1 VTRLRLIAT
10 TLLAAAVLSGCG
22 AKSAVDPGVP
32 VNGVTRVL
40 ADGRL
45 VTNPPPLTL
54 EDVNRRPV
62 GSPAYTVMSLLFW
75 AQWGSPANIAAEY
88 DPGVARLISVSN
100 LVGAWESIRQSIVT
114 SLPKIVFERINAPRN
129 QAFIGLLF
137 ETTLGPPTRQSFV
150 LRRMAGGW
158 RIVYDTLL
166 ESALPGYVAEQVTP
180 NPLAKHDSGAAIHR
194 GLGYAADY
202 RAYWAQ
208 QVVSS
213 AQNGTTASATGGA
226 NVTAAGG
233 K

>member
-1 VTRLRLIAT
+1 M
-10 TLLAAAVLSGCG
+10 TLLAVALLSGCG

-45 VTNPPPLTL
+45 VTNPPTLTL
-54 EDVNRRPV
+54 QDVDRYPV
-62 GSPAYTVMSLLFW
+62 GSPEYTVMSLFFW

-88 DPGVARLISVSN
+88 DPGVARLLSVSN
-100 LVGAWESIRQSIVT
+100 LVGAWESTRPSIVT
-114 SLPKIVFERINAPRN
+114 SLPKIVFEQTNAARN
-129 QAFIGLLF
+129 QAFVGMLL
-137 ETTLGPPTRQSFV
+137 ETTFGPPTRQSFV

-180 NPLAKHDSGAAIHR
+180 NPSAKHDSGAAIHS
-194 GLGYAADY
+194 GLGYAAAY

-208 QVVSS
+208 QVVS
-213 AQNGTTASATGGA
+213 GTQ
-226 NVTAAGG
+226 NVTIAQG
-233 K
+233 

>member
-1 VTRLRLIAT
+1 MAA
-10 TLLAAAVLSGCG
+10 TLLAAIVLGGCG

-40 ADGRL
+40 SDGRL

-62 GSPAYTVMSLLFW
+62 GSPEYTVMSLLFW

-88 DPGVARLISVSN
+88 DPGVARLIGVSN

-114 SLPKIVFERINAPRN
+114 SLPKIVFEQTNTSKS
-129 QAFIGLLF
+129 QAFVGVLL
-137 ETTLGPPTRQSFV
+137 ENTLGAPTRQSFV

-166 ESALPGYVAEQVTP
+166 EGALPGYVAEQVTP
-180 NPLAKHDSGAAIHR
+180 NPSARHESGAAIHR
-194 GLGYAADY
+194 GLGYAAAY

-208 QVVSS
+208 QVVPG
-213 AQNGTTASATGGA
+213 AQSGSTPLG
-226 NVTAAGG
+226 
-233 K
+233 